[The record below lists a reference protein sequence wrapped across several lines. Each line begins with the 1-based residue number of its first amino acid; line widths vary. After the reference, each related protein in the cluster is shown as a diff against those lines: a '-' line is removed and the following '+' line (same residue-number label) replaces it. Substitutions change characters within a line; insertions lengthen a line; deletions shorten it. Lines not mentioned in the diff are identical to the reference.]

1 MSRSQIK
8 WKQTKDDSSRRKV
21 QERDG
26 EGSMV
31 SQAGLRNGEKSSV
44 QAENTRKRYNP
55 ALGCRRYCPEA
66 VTKYLTE
73 TPSKGCSLA
82 QRVQSMCAWLQA
94 LCT

>member
-44 QAENTRKRYNP
+44 
-55 ALGCRRYCPEA
+55 
-66 VTKYLTE
+66 
-73 TPSKGCSLA
+73 
-82 QRVQSMCAWLQA
+82 
-94 LCT
+94 